1 MREVTEEEFNE
12 RKRLSEERRAAK
24 QQAATDRAEAIANGE
39 QVEPILRNGRQGKGE
54 WVNGVYFMDDFDPQE
69 YLRIVA
75 QVSSPKRD
83 PDVEFI
89 KLLSA
94 KFPHLA
100 YLEKEDL
107 LTAACSILFDHDPD
121 MLLSRAC
128 QMLESLQGMK
138 SVPCGTLVSRYRRQP
153 EISGSTQ
160 SLKMEDL

>member
-1 MREVTEEEFNE
+1 MKELLTEDVFQA
-12 RKRLSEERRAAK
+12 RKKAAEERRIVKAEEAA
-24 QQAATDRAEAIANGE
+24 DLAEAIANGE
-39 QVEPILRNGRQGKGE
+39 IDSPLRNGRQGKGE

-121 MLLSRAC
+121 LLLSRAC

-160 SLKMEDL
+160 SLKIEDL